1 MDPDNSRY
9 VRTEEWR
16 KERVKIIRFIVNQQ
30 MATLT
35 YEDLAQHTR
44 AVFHE
49 RYHFMS
55 DERLLEVF
63 EKENGIITED
73 MIKHRPGYE
82 KRLGET

>member
-9 VRTEEWR
+9 VRTEEWK
-16 KERVKIIRFIVNQQ
+16 KERVKIIRFIVTQQ

-44 AVFHE
+44 GVFHE
-49 RYHFMS
+49 RYYYMS

-73 MIKHRPGYE
+73 MVKLRPGYE